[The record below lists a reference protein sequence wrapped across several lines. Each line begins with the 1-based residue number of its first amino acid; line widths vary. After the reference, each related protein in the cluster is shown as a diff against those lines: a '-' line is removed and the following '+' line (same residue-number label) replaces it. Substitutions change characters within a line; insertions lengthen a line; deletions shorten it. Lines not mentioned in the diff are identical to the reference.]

1 MKFTAIIENF
11 NTPLWTYHIKVPL
24 AIADH
29 FLDNGTRRVYC
40 KLNGK
45 REFQC
50 AIMPAGD
57 NVFFILVNKKLRE
70 RLKLT
75 DGTEVNVTLRK
86 DDSKYG
92 LPMPEE
98 LQEVLNTD
106 QEGNDLF
113 QALTPGKKRSLLHI
127 VGTYKTTDLK
137 IKKSLVIIDHLK
149 MTGGKVLFKQL
160 GESLK
165 QV

>member
-1 MKFTAIIENF
+1 
-11 NTPLWTYHIKVPL
+11 
-24 AIADH
+24 
-29 FLDNGTRRVYC
+29 
-40 KLNGK
+40 
-45 REFQC
+45 
-50 AIMPAGD
+50 
-57 NVFFILVNKKLRE
+57 VNKKLRE